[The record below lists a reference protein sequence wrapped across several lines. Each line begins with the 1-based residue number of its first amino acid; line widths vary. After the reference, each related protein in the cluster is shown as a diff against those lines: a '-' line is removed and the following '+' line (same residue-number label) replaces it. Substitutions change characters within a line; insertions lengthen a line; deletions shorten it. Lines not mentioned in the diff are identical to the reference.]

1 MPLLWGN
8 TRCKEAAGWDGRI
21 ASKLMVAGGVGAV
34 VGSVL
39 SVVQQQPLV
48 RFTAAST
55 ASFLMLTGCFSV
67 VQEGSRLVRCRDSPL
82 NSVLGGAATGAL
94 LFASH
99 GQPGARGA
107 VICAA
112 IGGVAHLAAARV
124 EAAGGLQQ
132 LLIAVDLLD
141 PPPPPPPGSPE
152 AAAAEA
158 AAQAAAAAA
167 AAQAAAPG
175 AAGAAA
181 AAQQGEARPW
191 WHQYLPLRRMS
202 DQEFEDYK
210 AKQDDVQRKRI
221 EAALA
226 GGLPVMVDRARQD
239 EQQQPQPAA
248 ADGSK
253 GKQ

>member
-1 MPLLWGN
+1 MPLLWDK
-8 TRCKEAAGWDGRI
+8 TRCKEAAGWDDRI
-21 ASKLMVAGGVGAV
+21 ASKLMVAGGVGAT

-48 RFTAAST
+48 RFTALST

-67 VQEGSRLVRCRDSPL
+67 VQEASRLLRCRDSPL

-94 LFASH
+94 LFKSH

-107 VICAA
+107 IICAA

-132 LLIAVDLLD
+132 LLISMDLLD

-152 AAAAEA
+152 AAAAQA
-158 AAQAAAAAA
+158 AAQAAAATAA
-167 AAQAAAPG
+167 
-175 AAGAAA
+175 AAA
-181 AAQQGEARPW
+181 AAQQQAEQARPW
-191 WHQYLPLRRMS
+191 WHQYMPLRRMS
-202 DQEFEDYK
+202 DQEFEEYK
-210 AKQDDVQRKRI
+210 AKQDDAQRKRI

-226 GGLPVMVDRARQD
+226 GGLPVMVDRARQEGQ
-239 EQQQPQPAA
+239 EQQQQPTAA
-248 ADGSK
+248 GGSNS
-253 GKQ
+253 KQ